1 LQAPLKLGTPAKI
14 FLDSMSDLMG
24 KWIPDEQVEAVLD
37 ICRQAHWHT
46 FQLLTKNAP
55 RLLQFRFP
63 PNVWVGVS
71 APPSWML
78 GKQLTAD
85 QQRRMV
91 ERQCEVL
98 AQVNVPVRW
107 MSIEPLSF
115 DIAPLLKGA
124 PLEWAVIG
132 AATNGK
138 RTYQPR
144 AEWIQSLL
152 ELFDQQGVKVFFK
165 GNLEWQPWRE
175 EFPTSPVQ
183 ATPQELPLDIRP
195 NPASYLEPPVKPKR
209 SKRSAAQALGKR
221 AVPSVSAASVTSAA
235 QAAPIQAPA
244 HDAQE
249 SVTPIALAEPSAAQA
264 NGAHESVT
272 SAALA
277 EPSAVQAN
285 GAHESVTSAALAEPS
300 AAQANGAHE
309 SVTSGEQAERSEQGE
324 PMQAPAQGEIA
335 KQSASVTSAAS
346 VTSGEQ
352 ADHAEQAEPM
362 QAPAHDAPSAPSGK
376 VINVELMR
384 RGDSYDIAGTLR
396 MIGSDILLSDATV
409 MALDVPI
416 ATYRAG
422 ELAPELV
429 TLARSCTMPL
439 HVVRSSSRTMVAY
452 LLEEFATGRR
462 VVLASP
468 IGIAAKRLRECGARV
483 IEAMPYERYERYLI
497 AARRKRDAAERQAIE
512 AFERAHAE
520 RVARL
525 EMSAPLAASAPS
537 ASAPSLAPA
546 QAEQAAPSLSVT
558 RLAVSVT
565 TARAETAKTR
575 VSPATLARAI
585 ALDHAI
591 AALESRLAE
600 LRAERAKLLAELV
613 SDPSAAERT
622 TAPRAAQPDPRQA
635 PAHAVRT
642 EPPRADSTR
651 TSLTHAASVTTAR
664 KAQAKP
670 RQAQAQGKR
679 AKPSAAQARA
689 ELLATFESS
698 FGTTMYQLKCAVC
711 GKVFHAHRADAKTC
725 SATCRKRLSRANGA
739 E

>member
-1 LQAPLKLGTPAKI
+1 
-14 FLDSMSDLMG
+14 
-24 KWIPDEQVEAVLD
+24 
-37 ICRQAHWHT
+37 
-46 FQLLTKNAP
+46 
-55 RLLQFRFP
+55 
-63 PNVWVGVS
+63 
-71 APPSWML
+71 
-78 GKQLTAD
+78 
-85 QQRRMV
+85 
-91 ERQCEVL
+91 
-98 AQVNVPVRW
+98 
-107 MSIEPLSF
+107 
-115 DIAPLLKGA
+115 
-124 PLEWAVIG
+124 
-132 AATNGK
+132 
-138 RTYQPR
+138 
-144 AEWIQSLL
+144 
-152 ELFDQQGVKVFFK
+152 
-165 GNLEWQPWRE
+165 
-175 EFPTSPVQ
+175 
-183 ATPQELPLDIRP
+183 
-195 NPASYLEPPVKPKR
+195 
-209 SKRSAAQALGKR
+209 
-221 AVPSVSAASVTSAA
+221 
-235 QAAPIQAPA
+235 
-244 HDAQE
+244 
-249 SVTPIALAEPSAAQA
+249 
-264 NGAHESVT
+264 
-272 SAALA
+272 
-277 EPSAVQAN
+277 
-285 GAHESVTSAALAEPS
+285 
-300 AAQANGAHE
+300 
-309 SVTSGEQAERSEQGE
+309 
-324 PMQAPAQGEIA
+324 
-335 KQSASVTSAAS
+335 
-346 VTSGEQ
+346 
-352 ADHAEQAEPM
+352 
-362 QAPAHDAPSAPSGK
+362 
-376 VINVELMR
+376 
-384 RGDSYDIAGTLR
+384 
-396 MIGSDILLSDATV
+396 
-409 MALDVPI
+409 
-416 ATYRAG
+416 
-422 ELAPELV
+422 
-429 TLARSCTMPL
+429 
-439 HVVRSSSRTMVAY
+439 MVAY
-452 LLEEFATGRR
+452 LLEVFATGRR

-546 QAEQAAPSLSVT
+546 QAEQAEQAAPSLSVT
-558 RLAVSVT
+558 CLAVSVT